1 MDLILVTALMR
12 ALERLLAIGA
22 GLLSI
27 YLGFR
32 LFLALPEVERGAGRI
47 KLPGG
52 ISIYLTRVGPG
63 VFFSLFGSAI
73 IALSF
78 YFGVAASETSEGVP
92 AANQV
97 AGGGT
102 VSTQR
107 SFTGAA
113 ADAAGSDSQSRQVER
128 ATVERMIRDLN
139 RVPALMRDDLAPRDR
154 DLVQTLDQTKM
165 RLMREVWD
173 AETWGDYGAFERWW
187 RAGAGA
193 EPPPQSAAA
202 VAVFRAGGGEP

>member
-1 MDLILVTALMR
+1 MDLILLAALMR
-12 ALERLLAIGA
+12 ALERLLAIGS

-32 LFLALPEVERGAGRI
+32 LFLALPEVEPGAGRV

-63 VFFSLFGSAI
+63 VFFSLFGSVI

-78 YFGVAASETSEGVP
+78 YFGVTASETRGV
-92 AANQV
+92 AAESV
-97 AGGGT
+97 AGQP

-113 ADAAGSDSQSRQVER
+113 ADAGSADPQSRQVER
-128 ATVERMIRDLN
+128 ATVERMVRDLN
-139 RVPALMRDDLAPRDR
+139 RVPALMRADLAPRDR
-154 DLVQTLDQTKM
+154 DLVQTLDQTKL
-165 RLMREVWD
+165 RLMRGIWD
-173 AETWGDYGAFERWW
+173 AETWGDYVVFERWW
-187 RAGAGA
+187 RAGAVA
-193 EPPPQSAAA
+193 DPPPEVAAAAA
-202 VAVFRAGGGEP
+202 VFHAGGGP

>member
-12 ALERLLAIGA
+12 ALERLLAIGS
-22 GLLSI
+22 GLLAI

-32 LFLALPEVERGAGRI
+32 LFLALPEVEPGAGRI

-52 ISIYLTRVGPG
+52 ISIYLTRIGPG
-63 VFFSLFGSAI
+63 VFFSLFGSLI

-78 YFGVAASETSEGVP
+78 YFGVAASETQGLP
-92 AANQV
+92 AASQV
-97 AGGGT
+97 AGDGQ
-102 VSTQR
+102 VATQR

-113 ADAAGSDSQSRQVER
+113 ADAVSADPQARQVER

-139 RVPALMRDDLAPRDR
+139 RMPGLMRADLAPRDR
-154 DLVQTLDQTKM
+154 DLVQTLDHTKV

-173 AETWGDYGAFERWW
+173 AEAWGDYGAFELWW
-187 RAGAGA
+187 RAGAGDDHA
-193 EPPPQSAAA
+193 PQIAAA
-202 VAVFRAGGGEP
+202 VAVFGAGGGEP

>member
-1 MDLILVTALMR
+1 MDLILLAALMR
-12 ALERLLAIGA
+12 ALERLLAIGS

-32 LFLALPEVERGAGRI
+32 LFLALPEVEPGAGRV

-63 VFFSLFGSAI
+63 VFFSLFGAVI

-78 YFGVAASETSEGVP
+78 YFGITASETRGVES
-92 AANQV
+92 QL
-97 AGGGT
+97 AGDQT
-102 VSTQR
+102 VTTQR

-113 ADAAGSDSQSRQVER
+113 ADAAGSDPQSRQVER

-154 DLVQTLDQTKM
+154 DLVQTLDQSKL

-173 AETWGDYGAFERWW
+173 AEAWGDYVAFERWW

-193 EPPPQSAAA
+193 DPPPEIAAA
-202 VAVFRAGGGEP
+202 AAVFRAGGGP

>member
-1 MDLILVTALMR
+1 MDLILLAALMR
-12 ALERLLAIGA
+12 ALERLLAIGS

-32 LFLALPEVERGAGRI
+32 LFLALPEIEPGAGRI

-63 VFFSLFGSAI
+63 VFFSLFGSVI

-78 YFGVAASETSEGVP
+78 YFGVTASETRGVAPESQLEGGQP
-92 AANQV
+92 APFERRF
-97 AGGGT
+97 AGA
-102 VSTQR
+102 
-107 SFTGAA
+107 TGDAG
-113 ADAAGSDSQSRQVER
+113 ADDPQSRAVER

-139 RVPALMRDDLAPRDR
+139 RVPGLLQADLAPRDR
-154 DLVQTLDQTKM
+154 DVVQTLDHTKV

-173 AETWGDYGAFERWW
+173 ADAWGDYVVFERWW

-193 EPPPQSAAA
+193 DPPEEIAAAAA
-202 VAVFRAGGGEP
+202 VFHAGSGP

>member
-32 LFLALPEVERGAGRI
+32 LFLALPEVEPGAGRI

-78 YFGVAASETSEGVP
+78 YFGVTASETQGVP
-92 AANQV
+92 VENQL

-113 ADAAGSDSQSRQVER
+113 ADAASADPQGRQVER
-128 ATVERMIRDLN
+128 VTVERIIRDLN
-139 RVPALMRDDLAPRDR
+139 RVPALMRADLAPRDQ

>member
-1 MDLILVTALMR
+1 MDLMLIAALMR
-12 ALERLLAIGA
+12 ALERLLAIGS

-32 LFLALPEVERGAGRI
+32 LFLALPEVEPGAGRL

-63 VFFSLFGSAI
+63 VFFSLFGSLI

-78 YFGVAASETSEGVP
+78 YFGVTASETQGVP
-92 AANQV
+92 LESQL
-97 AGGGT
+97 AGQPVG
-102 VSTQR
+102 TQR

-113 ADAAGSDSQSRQVER
+113 AESAGADPQSHQVER

-139 RVPALMRDDLAPRDR
+139 RLPALMPDNLAPRDR
-154 DLVQTLDQTKM
+154 DLVQTLDHSKVG
-165 RLMREVWD
+165 LMREVWD
-173 AETWGDYGAFERWW
+173 VEAWGDYGAFERWW
-187 RAGAGA
+187 RAGGGPD
-193 EPPPQSAAA
+193 PPPQIAAA
-202 VAVFRAGGGEP
+202 VAVFHAGSGP

>member
-1 MDLILVTALMR
+1 MDLILIAALMR
-12 ALERLLAIGA
+12 ALERLLAIGS

-32 LFLALPEVERGAGRI
+32 LFLALPEVEPGAGRI

-63 VFFSLFGSAI
+63 VFFSLFGSMI

-78 YFGVAASETSEGVP
+78 YFGVTASETQGVP
-92 AANQV
+92 VASQL
-97 AGGGT
+97 AGGQPVG
-102 VSTQR
+102 TQR
-107 SFTGAA
+107 TFTGAA
-113 ADAAGSDSQSRQVER
+113 AEGADADPQGRQVER

-154 DLVQTLDQTKM
+154 DLVQTLDTTKV

-173 AETWGDYGAFERWW
+173 AEAWGDYGAFERWW
-187 RAGAGA
+187 RAGAGPD
-193 EPPPQSAAA
+193 PPPQIATA
-202 VAVFRAGGGEP
+202 VAVFRAGSAP

>member
-1 MDLILVTALMR
+1 MDLILLAALMR

-32 LFLALPEVERGAGRI
+32 LFLALPEVEPGAGRI

-63 VFFSLFGSAI
+63 VFFSLFGSII

-78 YFGVAASETSEGVP
+78 YFGVTASETRGVT
-92 AANQV
+92 AENV
-97 AGGGT
+97 AGGA

-113 ADAAGSDSQSRQVER
+113 ADAGAIDPQSQEVER

-139 RVPALMRDDLAPRDR
+139 RVPALLRADLAPRDR
-154 DLVQTLDQTKM
+154 DLVQTLDQTKV
-165 RLMREVWD
+165 RLMRAVWD
-173 AETWGDYGAFERWW
+173 AGAWGDYVVFERWW

-193 EPPPQSAAA
+193 DPPPEIAAAAA
-202 VAVFRAGGGEP
+202 VFHAGSGP

>member
-1 MDLILVTALMR
+1 MDLILIAALMR
-12 ALERLLAIGA
+12 ALERLLAIGS
-22 GLLSI
+22 GLLAI

-32 LFLALPEVERGAGRI
+32 LFLALPEVEPGAGRL

-52 ISIYLTRVGPG
+52 ISVYLTRVGPG
-63 VFFSLFGSAI
+63 VFFSLFGSTI

-78 YFGVAASETSEGVP
+78 YFGITASETQGVP
-92 AANQV
+92 V
-97 AGGGT
+97 ESTIAGGPT

-107 SFTGAA
+107 SFTGAVA
-113 ADAAGSDSQSRQVER
+113 ESADPQGRQVER

-139 RVPALMRDDLAPRDR
+139 RLPPLMRDDLTPRDR
-154 DLVQTLDQTKM
+154 DLVQTLDQTKV

-173 AETWGDYGAFERWW
+173 AQAWGDYGAFERWW

-193 EPPPQSAAA
+193 DPPPEIAGA
-202 VAVFRAGGGEP
+202 VVVFRARGP

>member
-1 MDLILVTALMR
+1 MDLILLAALMR
-12 ALERLLAIGA
+12 ALERLLAIGS

-32 LFLALPEVERGAGRI
+32 LFLALPEVEPGAGRI

-63 VFFSLFGSAI
+63 VFFSLFGSVI

-78 YFGVAASETSEGVP
+78 YFGVTASETRGVTAESE
-92 AANQV
+92 V
-97 AGGGT
+97 AGAP
-102 VSTQR
+102 VSTER
-107 SFTGAA
+107 RFAGATTY
-113 ADAAGSDSQSRQVER
+113 AGGDDPQSQAVER

-139 RVPALMRDDLAPRDR
+139 RVPGLMQADLAPRDR
-154 DLVQTLDQTKM
+154 DVVQTLDHTKV

-173 AETWGDYGAFERWW
+173 ADAWGDYVVFERWW

-193 EPPPQSAAA
+193 DPPAEIAAAAA
-202 VAVFRAGGGEP
+202 VFQAGSGP

>member
-1 MDLILVTALMR
+1 MDLILLAALMR

-32 LFLALPEVERGAGRI
+32 LFLALPEVEPGAGRI

-63 VFFSLFGSAI
+63 VFFSLFGSII

-78 YFGVAASETSEGVP
+78 YFGVTASETRGIAAEG
-92 AANQV
+92 QL
-97 AGGGT
+97 AGGAT
-102 VSTQR
+102 VSTER
-107 SFTGAA
+107 RFAGAA
-113 ADAAGSDSQSRQVER
+113 ADAAGTDPQSQQVER

-139 RVPALMRDDLAPRDR
+139 RVPPLMREDLTPRDR
-154 DLVQTLDQTKM
+154 GLVQTLDQTKV

-173 AETWGDYGAFERWW
+173 AGAWGDYLVFERWW

-193 EPPPQSAAA
+193 DPPPEIAAA
-202 VAVFRAGGGEP
+202 AAVFRAGSGP

>member
-1 MDLILVTALMR
+1 MDLILIAALMR
-12 ALERLLAIGA
+12 ALERLLAIGS
-22 GLLSI
+22 GLLAI

-32 LFLALPEVERGAGRI
+32 LFLALPEVEPGAGRL

-52 ISIYLTRVGPG
+52 ISVYLTRVGPG
-63 VFFSLFGSAI
+63 VFFSLFGSTI

-78 YFGVAASETSEGVP
+78 YFGITASETQGVP
-92 AANQV
+92 V
-97 AGGGT
+97 ESTIAGGPT

-113 ADAAGSDSQSRQVER
+113 AESVDPQGRQVER

-139 RVPALMRDDLAPRDR
+139 RLPPLMRDDLTPRDR
-154 DLVQTLDQTKM
+154 DLVQTLDQTKV

-173 AETWGDYGAFERWW
+173 AQAWGDYGAFERWW

-193 EPPPQSAAA
+193 DPPPEIAGA
-202 VAVFRAGGGEP
+202 VAVFRAGGP

>member
-1 MDLILVTALMR
+1 MDLILIAALMR
-12 ALERLLAIGA
+12 ALERLLAIGS

-32 LFLALPEVERGAGRI
+32 LFLALPEVEPGAGRI

-63 VFFSLFGSAI
+63 VFFSLFGSMI

-78 YFGVAASETSEGVP
+78 YFGVTASETQGVP
-92 AANQV
+92 VASQL
-97 AGGGT
+97 AGGQP

-107 SFTGAA
+107 SFTGATADA
-113 ADAAGSDSQSRQVER
+113 ADADPQSRQVER
-128 ATVERMIRDLN
+128 ATVERVIRDLN
-139 RVPALMRDDLAPRDR
+139 RVTALMRDDLAPRDR
-154 DLVQTLDQTKM
+154 DLVQTLDTTKV

-173 AETWGDYGAFERWW
+173 AEAWGDYGAFERWW
-187 RAGAGA
+187 RAGAGPD
-193 EPPPQSAAA
+193 PPPQIAAA
-202 VAVFRAGGGEP
+202 VAVFRAGSAP

>member
-1 MDLILVTALMR
+1 MDLILLAALMR
-12 ALERLLAIGA
+12 ALERLLAIGS

-32 LFLALPEVERGAGRI
+32 LFLALPEVEPGAGRI

-63 VFFSLFGSAI
+63 VFFSLFGSVI

-78 YFGVAASETSEGVP
+78 YFGVTASETRGV
-92 AANQV
+92 AAESV
-97 AGGGT
+97 AGGAT
-102 VSTQR
+102 VSTER
-107 SFTGAA
+107 RFAGAA
-113 ADAAGSDSQSRQVER
+113 ADALGADPQSREVER

-139 RVPALMRDDLAPRDR
+139 RVPALMRADLAPRDR
-154 DLVQTLDQTKM
+154 DLVQTLDQTKV

-173 AETWGDYGAFERWW
+173 AGAWGDYFVFERWW

-193 EPPPQSAAA
+193 DPPPEIAAAAA
-202 VAVFRAGGGEP
+202 VFHAGGT

>member
-1 MDLILVTALMR
+1 MDLILLAAMMR
-12 ALERLLAIGA
+12 ALERLLAIGS

-32 LFLALPEVERGAGRI
+32 LFLALPEVEPGAGRV

-63 VFFSLFGSAI
+63 VFFSLFGAVI

-78 YFGVAASETSEGVP
+78 YFGITASETRGGSAES
-92 AANQV
+92 QV

-113 ADAAGSDSQSRQVER
+113 ADAADPLDRQTER
-128 ATVERMIRDLN
+128 VTVERMVRDLN
-139 RVPALMRDDLAPRDR
+139 RVPALMRDDLAPRDQ
-154 DLVQTLDQTKM
+154 DLVQTLDQTKV
-165 RLMREVWD
+165 RLMRGVWD
-173 AETWGDYGAFERWW
+173 VETWGDYGAFERWW
-187 RAGAGA
+187 RAGATGK
-193 EPPPQSAAA
+193 PPPEMAAA
-202 VAVFRAGGGEP
+202 VAVFRAGGP

>member
-1 MDLILVTALMR
+1 
-12 ALERLLAIGA
+12 
-22 GLLSI
+22 
-27 YLGFR
+27 
-32 LFLALPEVERGAGRI
+32 LPEVEPGAGRV

-63 VFFSLFGSAI
+63 VFFSLFGAVI

-78 YFGVAASETSEGVP
+78 YFGITASETRGVES
-92 AANQV
+92 QL
-97 AGGGT
+97 AGGPP

-113 ADAAGSDSQSRQVER
+113 ADAAGSDPQSRQVER

-154 DLVQTLDQTKM
+154 DLVQTLDQSKL

-173 AETWGDYGAFERWW
+173 AEAWGDYVAFERWW
-187 RAGAGA
+187 REGAGA
-193 EPPPQSAAA
+193 DPPPEIAAA
-202 VAVFRAGGGEP
+202 AAVFRAGSGP

>member
-1 MDLILVTALMR
+1 MDLILLAALMR

-32 LFLALPEVERGAGRI
+32 LFLALPEVEPGAGRI

-63 VFFSLFGSAI
+63 VFFSLFGSVI

-78 YFGVAASETSEGVP
+78 YFGVTASETRGVAAEGL
-92 AANQV
+92 
-97 AGGGT
+97 AGGQT

-107 SFTGAA
+107 SFTGAT
-113 ADAAGSDSQSRQVER
+113 ADTTGTDPQSRQVER
-128 ATVERMIRDLN
+128 ATVERMVRDLN
-139 RVPALMRDDLAPRDR
+139 RVPALLRADLAPRDR
-154 DLVQTLDQTKM
+154 DLVQTLDQTKV

-173 AETWGDYGAFERWW
+173 AGAWGDYVVFERWW

-193 EPPPQSAAA
+193 DPPPEIAAA
-202 VAVFRAGGGEP
+202 AAVFRAGGP

>member
-1 MDLILVTALMR
+1 MDLILLAAMMR
-12 ALERLLAIGA
+12 ALERLLAIGS

-32 LFLALPEVERGAGRI
+32 LFLALPEVEPGAGRV

-63 VFFSLFGSAI
+63 VFFSLFGAVI

-78 YFGVAASETSEGVP
+78 YFGITASETRGGSAES
-92 AANQV
+92 QV

-113 ADAAGSDSQSRQVER
+113 ADAADPLDRQTER
-128 ATVERMIRDLN
+128 VTVERMVRDLN
-139 RVPALMRDDLAPRDR
+139 RVPALMRDDLAPRDQ
-154 DLVQTLDQTKM
+154 DLVQTLDQTKV
-165 RLMREVWD
+165 RLMRGVWD
-173 AETWGDYGAFERWW
+173 VETWGDYGAFERWW
-187 RAGAGA
+187 RAGASG
-193 EPPPQSAAA
+193 EPPPEMAAA
-202 VAVFRAGGGEP
+202 VAVFRAGGP

>member
-1 MDLILVTALMR
+1 MDMILIAALMR
-12 ALERLLAIGA
+12 ALERLLAIGS
-22 GLLSI
+22 GLLAI

-32 LFLALPEVERGAGRI
+32 LFLALPEVEPGAGRV

-63 VFFSLFGSAI
+63 VFFSLFGAVI

-78 YFGVAASETSEGVP
+78 YFGVTASETQVP
-92 AANQV
+92 GTSQL
-97 AGGGT
+97 AGDARLT
-102 VSTQR
+102 TQR

-113 ADAAGSDSQSRQVER
+113 AEGADAEDRQVER

-139 RVPALMRDDLAPRDR
+139 RMPALMRADLSPRER
-154 DLVQTLDQTKM
+154 DLVQTLDHSKV

-173 AETWGDYGAFERWW
+173 AEAWGDYGAFERWW
-187 RAGAGA
+187 RAGAGP
-193 EPPPQSAAA
+193 EPPAEIAAA
-202 VAVFRAGGGEP
+202 VAVFRAGSTP

>member
-1 MDLILVTALMR
+1 MDLILIAAMMR
-12 ALERLLAIGA
+12 ALERLLAIGS

-32 LFLALPEVERGAGRI
+32 LFLALPEVEPGAGRI

-63 VFFSLFGSAI
+63 VFFSLFGSLI

-78 YFGVAASETSEGVP
+78 YFGVTASESQGVP
-92 AANQV
+92 LESQLTGQPV
-97 AGGGT
+97 G
-102 VSTQR
+102 TQR

-113 ADAAGSDSQSRQVER
+113 AEGAGTDPQSRQVER

-154 DLVQTLDQTKM
+154 DLVQTLDQTKV
-165 RLMREVWD
+165 RLMRAAWD
-173 AETWGDYGAFERWW
+173 AEIWGDYGAFERWW
-187 RAGAGA
+187 RAGGGPD
-193 EPPPQSAAA
+193 PPPQIAAA
-202 VAVFRAGGGEP
+202 VAVFRAGSEP

>member
-1 MDLILVTALMR
+1 MDLILLAALMR

-32 LFLALPEVERGAGRI
+32 LFLALPEVEPGAGRI

-63 VFFSLFGSAI
+63 VFFSLFGSII

-78 YFGVAASETSEGVP
+78 YFGVTASETRGVT
-92 AANQV
+92 AESV
-97 AGGGT
+97 AGGT

-113 ADAAGSDSQSRQVER
+113 ADAGASDPQSQEVER

-139 RVPALMRDDLAPRDR
+139 RVPALMRADLAPRDR
-154 DLVQTLDQTKM
+154 DVVQTLDQTKV
-165 RLMREVWD
+165 RLMREVWN
-173 AETWGDYGAFERWW
+173 AAAWGDYVVFERWW

-193 EPPPQSAAA
+193 DPPPEIAAAAA
-202 VAVFRAGGGEP
+202 VFHAGSGP

>member
-1 MDLILVTALMR
+1 MDLILIAAMMR
-12 ALERLLAIGA
+12 ALERLLAIGS

-32 LFLALPEVERGAGRI
+32 LFLALPEVEPGAGRI

-63 VFFSLFGSAI
+63 VFFSLFGSLI

-78 YFGVAASETSEGVP
+78 YFGVTASESQGVP
-92 AANQV
+92 LESQLTGQPV
-97 AGGGT
+97 G
-102 VSTQR
+102 TQR

-113 ADAAGSDSQSRQVER
+113 AEGAGTDPQSRQVER

-139 RVPALMRDDLAPRDR
+139 RMPGLMRADLAPRDR
-154 DLVQTLDQTKM
+154 DLVQTLDHTKV

-173 AETWGDYGAFERWW
+173 AEAWGDYGAFELWW
-187 RAGAGA
+187 RAGAGDDHA
-193 EPPPQSAAA
+193 PQIAAA
-202 VAVFRAGGGEP
+202 VAVFGAGGGEP